1 MAPLNVDLGHA
12 GVGAWHVTRELH
24 QAGTWATATLG
35 INKILHDGDPDILG
49 LVIGN
54 GKEPNQ
60 FEFADEI
67 RRIKQ
72 VSSGSRTEPL
82 LMFLRH
88 HQHQALDH
96 GGEHVIVRHGQR
108 GDAAP
113 RHTPRVR
120 RLGGKL
126 RPAICY

>member
-1 MAPLNVDLGHA
+1 MAVVAPQNDALGHA
-12 GVGAWHVTRELH
+12 RKQKNHPVSGVGAWHVSLD

-35 INKILHDGDPDILG
+35 KDKILHDGDPDIID

-82 LMFLRH
+82 LMFLRR

-96 GGEHVIVRHGQR
+96 GGEHVRRGQR

-113 RHTPRVR
+113 RHTPRVQ
-120 RLGGKL
+120 
-126 RPAICY
+126 